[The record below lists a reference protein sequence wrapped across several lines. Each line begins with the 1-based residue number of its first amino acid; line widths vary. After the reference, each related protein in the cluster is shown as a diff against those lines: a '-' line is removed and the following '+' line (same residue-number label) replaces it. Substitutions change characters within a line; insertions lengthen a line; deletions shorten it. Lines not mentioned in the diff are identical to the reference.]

1 MNSESLCAPG
11 DQPEKEKEKEKEK
24 ERKTQGPEL
33 GWSKGV
39 LINMVWAYILSYK
52 VLFLS
57 KDKRLKFQTYKT

>member
-11 DQPEKEKEKEKEK
+11 DQPEKEREREREREREKER

-33 GWSKGV
+33 QWSKGV

-52 VLFLS
+52 VVILS
-57 KDKRLKFQTYKT
+57 KDKD